1 VVGGVGA
8 AGVGLMVGSTP
19 FPRTVR
25 PESGVTDAASCARAG
40 GAVPDGAGC
49 SSTGEAAT
57 TFGEGFLAGSGVGK
71 IALPLP

>member
-1 VVGGVGA
+1 
-8 AGVGLMVGSTP
+8 M
-19 FPRTVR
+19 R

-40 GAVPDGAGC
+40 GAVPGGAGC

-57 TFGEGFLAGSGVGK
+57 AFGKGFLAGSGVGK

>member
-1 VVGGVGA
+1 VVGGVGFA
-8 AGVGLMVGSTP
+8 DLGLIVGDTP

-25 PESGVTDAASCARAG
+25 PESGVTDAASCSRAG
-40 GAVPDGAGC
+40 GAVPGGAGC

-57 TFGEGFLAGSGVGK
+57 AFGEGFLAGSGVGK